1 MSTPCRGPARP
12 RSVEGRTANP
22 PPNGSCYEEDDMGV
36 LDDAKDAA
44 EATGKKV
51 GEWADDTKERISDKV
66 DEVKADA
73 DVKAA
78 EAHRDSVEKK
88 NEYKEDLRQS

>member
-1 MSTPCRGPARP
+1 
-12 RSVEGRTANP
+12 
-22 PPNGSCYEEDDMGV
+22 MG
-36 LDDAKDAA
+36 LMDDAKDAA

-73 DVKAA
+73 DLKAA
-78 EAHRDSVEKK
+78 EK
-88 NEYKEDLRQS
+88 NKEAVDAKNDYKEDLRQS